1 MTSPAG
7 DYTAQIAGARRT
19 ARRVYLFAALCWW
32 TGWVVIAACLVA
44 WLGFDVSI
52 LDSLEIV
59 LAIGVAG
66 LLGGV
71 GLYAQSRNLDLSAA
85 RLEIALPKEP

>member
-7 DYTAQIAGARRT
+7 DYAAQIAGARRT
-19 ARRVYLFAALCWW
+19 ARRVYLFAALSWW
-32 TGWVVIAACLVA
+32 AGWVVIVACLIA

>member
-7 DYTAQIAGARRT
+7 DYAAQIAGARRT
-19 ARRVYLFAALCWW
+19 ARRVYLFAALSWW
-32 TGWVVIAACLVA
+32 TGWVVIAACLIA